1 MGGQVSHPRSGIRV
15 GDMTMIRKPKKTNG
29 EPTPT
34 ETSQPGQQMQ
44 DDGSQNPGESFT
56 DGEGGTGT
64 SFANINPA
72 EIDP

>member
-1 MGGQVSHPRSGIRV
+1 
-15 GDMTMIRKPKKTNG
+15 
-29 EPTPT
+29 
-34 ETSQPGQQMQ
+34 MQ

-64 SFANINPA
+64 SFANINPT